1 MTKLTLEHI
10 EIIKMLANSDS
21 VFLKK
26 GMNDSIKKNID
37 ENIGDILRQYYHENT
52 RMEKYEWSREFENA
66 GISIEDGKAAIAT
79 ARRLGIDIS

>member
-1 MTKLTLEHI
+1 MVKLTLEHI
-10 EIIKMLANSDS
+10 ELIKILANSDS
-21 VFLKK
+21 IFLQNE
-26 GMNDSIKKNID
+26 MNDNIKKNID
-37 ENIGDILRQYYHENT
+37 ECLGDVLRQYYHENT

>member
-1 MTKLTLEHI
+1 MAKLTLEHI

-21 VFLKK
+21 MFLQN
-26 GMNDSIKKNID
+26 GMNDNIKKNID
-37 ENIGDILRQYYHENT
+37 DCLGDILRQYYHENT
-52 RMEKYEWSREFENA
+52 RMEKYEWSKEFEDA